1 MEIVGVPFDLCG
13 FRLGSRLGP
22 AAVRLAELSV
32 ALESMGFTVVDKGDV
47 TVPHYQEKFH
57 EPGLKH
63 FGSACAMYEDL
74 FNRVT
79 SALNA
84 GRRPIV
90 IGGDHSLSIGS
101 VGAALNHYGSEMA
114 LLWVDAHADLNTP
127 DTSPSGNLHGM
138 PLGCLMHEPSEEHS
152 EQWTELQRR
161 FVPKPLKPERTGWLG
176 LRDLDMG
183 ERQRLAKFPREYAA
197 TMSDIDRQG
206 ILAEVRRFDAWLRA
220 SGVKHFWMSFDV
232 DVLDPFLAPGTGTA
246 VRGGLTYREM
256 HLLGEVLHELMHGED
271 CPYTLVGMDI
281 VETNPLFDNFNAT
294 AKVAVEFVGSLFGKT
309 ILGL

>member
-13 FRLGSRLGP
+13 FRPGSRLGP
-22 AAVRLAELSV
+22 AAVRLAGLGES
-32 ALESMGFTVVDKGDV
+32 LEGMGFTVVDRGDV
-47 TVPHYQEKFH
+47 PVPHVQEKFH

-63 FGSACAMYEDL
+63 FRAAKAMYSEL
-74 FNRVT
+74 FERV
-79 SALNA
+79 SASLQA

-90 IGGDHSLSIGS
+90 IGGDHSLSIAS
-101 VGAALNHYGSEMA
+101 VGAALNHHGSEMA

-138 PLGCLMHEPSEEHS
+138 PLGCLMHEPSAEEP
-152 EQWTELQRR
+152 EQWRELQTL
-161 FVPKPLKPERTGWLG
+161 FAPKPLRADRTGWLG
-176 LRDLDMG
+176 LRDLDTG
-183 ERQRLAKFPREYAA
+183 ERQRLAHFPREYAT
-197 TMSDIDRQG
+197 TMSDIDRVG
-206 ILAEVRRFDAWLRA
+206 ILAEVQRFDAWMRGTGA
-220 SGVKHFWMSFDV
+220 RHFWLSFDV

-256 HLLGEVLHELMHGED
+256 HLLGEVLHESMQADD
-271 CPYTLVGMDI
+271 CPYSLVGMDI
-281 VETNPLFDNFNAT
+281 VETNPLFDNYNAT